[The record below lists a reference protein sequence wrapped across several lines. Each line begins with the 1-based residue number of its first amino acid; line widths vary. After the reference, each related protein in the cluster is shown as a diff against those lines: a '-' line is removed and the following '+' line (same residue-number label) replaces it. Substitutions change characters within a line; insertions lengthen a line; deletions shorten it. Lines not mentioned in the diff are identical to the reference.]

1 MRYYDVDDL
10 IAEYTIRLELWLSHT
25 LEDIDSNTPPLMSD
39 FYTEQA
45 KMLGF
50 LEAIEFMSTVAP
62 PPPAK
67 LAYENMSDAVK
78 LIIQRAE
85 PEIL

>member
-50 LEAIEFMSTVAP
+50 LEAIEFMSTVEEYEA
-62 PPPAK
+62 AK
-67 LAYENMSDAVK
+67 LAYENMSDVVK

>member
-50 LEAIEFMSTVAP
+50 LEAIEFMSTVEEYEA
-62 PPPAK
+62 AK